1 MILFEILVLLFKN
14 NSVKN
19 IIHQINE
26 TESQLQF
33 KCEVQDL

>member
-1 MILFEILVLLFKN
+1 MILFEIIVLLFKN

-19 IIHQINE
+19 IIHKINE

-33 KCEVQDL
+33 KCKVQDL